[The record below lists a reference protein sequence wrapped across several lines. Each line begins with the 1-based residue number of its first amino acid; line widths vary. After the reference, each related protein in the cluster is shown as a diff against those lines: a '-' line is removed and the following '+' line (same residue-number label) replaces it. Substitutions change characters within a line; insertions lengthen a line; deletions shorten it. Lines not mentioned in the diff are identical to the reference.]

1 MCSFQ
6 IYRISIVIDSARAE
20 NPLLELDDP
29 TRLGIHPLEWS
40 SPSLRKRDPKHLYG
54 MALIDWEP
62 LSAKKHFN

>member
-1 MCSFQ
+1 VLIPDLSNLDRDRFRTC
-6 IYRISIVIDSARAE
+6 RE
-20 NPLLELDDP
+20 PLLELDDP

-54 MALIDWEP
+54 MALMDWEP